1 MFLIYFLLISPHS
14 ILRFRHWGVIRKLL
28 LVTAEADGICISWWG
43 GGDCDRGCDLKPI
56 LCVEIER
63 EVIIVLK
70 SRVLLLVKCYDN
82 KMVKLP
88 GVFSCGGSFMHQTN
102 KKNVGNKKC

>member
-1 MFLIYFLLISPHS
+1 MHLMV
-14 ILRFRHWGVIRKLL
+14 G
-28 LVTAEADGICISWWG
+28 G
-43 GGDCDRGCDLKPI
+43 GGDCDRGCDLNPI

-88 GVFSCGGSFMHQTN
+88 GGSSLGAPSFS
-102 KKNVGNKKC
+102 